1 MSIEQNKA
9 IARHWMDEIWQNAS
23 EAVIDE
29 LLADNF
35 VFNYA
40 SSGTNPDKK
49 GYKQAVKRFHTRF
62 PDVQLTTEDVVAEG
76 DKVAVYWKG
85 SATHKGKFW
94 GIALRDKRV
103 TMAGISIIQIFNGK
117 ILREV
122 GYDDRLG
129 LLQQIG
135 AFPSSG

>member
-1 MSIEQNKA
+1 MSVEQNKA
-9 IARHWMDEIWQNAS
+9 IARRWMDEGWRDSS
-23 EAVIDE
+23 ESAIDE

-40 SSGTNPDKK
+40 SQDTNPDRE
-49 GYKQAVKRFHTRF
+49 GYKHAVKRFHTRF
-62 PDVQLTTEDVVAEG
+62 SDIQFTTEDIVAEG

-94 GIALRDKRV
+94 GIALRGKRV

-117 ILREV
+117 IVREV
-122 GYDDRLG
+122 GYEDRLG
-129 LLQQIG
+129 LLRQIG
-135 AFPSSG
+135 AFSS